1 MNITDESVENEET
14 GQHSLNDAKVSGFDT
29 PNSADMSSFFNTPKS
44 DALMKSMVNSTFFNT
59 NMNLSTE
66 FVSSKTLNFDFNET
80 VNVEDNEMES
90 SKIKVLIEKEDV
102 NYYNEE
108 NMTVPLGTNDDQTVP
123 NTQIMTE
130 EGFSAAKASQF
141 FDIVSNF
148 QIESVEIDY
157 IEESIMEYQETA
169 VPKPQFNNHGG
180 RTPHNNTNKYSSISS
195 NNYGSLSNDELNN
208 ISVKIFTDEKGVLSG
223 LYSTGEQASKKI
235 KYDAASNNTAN
246 STNTNGQPLSINGY
260 IPNADRNEK
269 NEVENNVPS
278 IEDDTASR
286 GK

>member
-80 VNVEDNEMES
+80 VNVEDNEMEC
-90 SKIKVLIEKEDV
+90 SKTKDLIEKEDV
-102 NYYNEE
+102 SYYNEE
-108 NMTVPLGTNDDQTVP
+108 NMTAPQATNDDQTVP

-130 EGFSAAKASQF
+130 EGFSAAKASHF

-157 IEESIMEYQETA
+157 NEESIMEYQETA

-180 RTPHNNTNKYSSISS
+180 STPHNNTNKYSSISS

-246 STNTNGQPLSINGY
+246 SIDANKQAIN
-260 IPNADRNEK
+260 INQDNLNADCIEK